1 MANRVQTVI
10 GLISREMPRLA
21 ESVANEREQ
30 ARRDGVIIG
39 LARVTVLSHSQRVAI
54 FQEVTGKKMRPQH
67 FPLELRKAQERK

>member
-1 MANRVQTVI
+1 MANRVQTAI
-10 GLISREMPRLA
+10 GLINRELPRLA

-39 LARVTVLSHSQRVAI
+39 LARVTVLSHRERVEI
-54 FQEVTGKKMRPQH
+54 YEKVTGKKMRPQH